1 MPTVPVTVWEQIS
14 IVVVFA
20 FLLAGLGWTLVKIFT
35 SAISDVNK
43 HYSEL
48 LKDTNVQWQ
57 NYFDAR
63 SEASNI
69 LAEKLTQRMDEIAK
83 ILGGLVSD
91 FEEHDRI
98 EMALLNSAMRSAK
111 VERKKPKNKRTD
123 L

>member
-20 FLLAGLGWTLVKIFT
+20 FLLAGLGWILVKIFT
-35 SAISDVNK
+35 SAIADVNK

-91 FEEHDRI
+91 FAEHDRI
-98 EMALLNSAMRSAK
+98 EMALLDAAMRSAK
-111 VERKKPKNKRTD
+111 VEHRKPKNKRTD